1 MFFLKCFSKSDKS
14 ILFENI
20 GPHKFDKD
28 EIMNYFK
35 NDFDIKKS
43 KDRIYAGS
51 LKPEPKALFFVM
63 KKLVKL

>member
-1 MFFLKCFSKSDKS
+1 MKCFSKSEKS

-20 GPHKFDKD
+20 GPRKFDKD